1 MSGLHLYRRLLR
13 YVRPYWWAF
22 GFAVLGMVVVAL
34 GDMVMAWLIIP
45 IVQNFQNPDP
55 GRTRW
60 LPFAVVAVFLLRGAG
75 SYVSDYGMAWTGF
88 RVVFDLRRELI
99 DKLLRLPTQYFDQ
112 NASGV
117 VQSKLTFDAHQLASA
132 ASGAIA
138 TGVRGVISIVAS
150 LGYLMWLN
158 WRLTLMVFIVV
169 PVVAVI
175 IRYFSRRLRRVA
187 RDIQSRT
194 GALTHT
200 LEEMIAGHRIVRVF
214 GGESYERERAVAAAN
229 ALRAAM
235 SKQSRTSAAS
245 SPLTVLLAAGAV
257 GFIIWIA
264 LQQSQTGGLDV
275 ATFLS
280 YTVALIALLDR
291 LKSISGI
298 NATIQRGLAAAES
311 IFGLLDREDEPDT
324 GTITLARARRA
335 PLRPAVA
342 ALRRRARGTDR
353 HLADG
358 PSRRDRRAGRRVG
371 QRQDL
376 AGQSRTAL
384 LRAYRRALVHRR
396 PRRDDADALEPARAN
411 RHGVAGRAAVQ

>member
-158 WRLTLMVFIVV
+158 WRLTLMAFIVL

-235 SKQSRTSAAS
+235 
-245 SPLTVLLAAGAV
+245 
-257 GFIIWIA
+257 
-264 LQQSQTGGLDV
+264 
-275 ATFLS
+275 
-280 YTVALIALLDR
+280 
-291 LKSISGI
+291 
-298 NATIQRGLAAAES
+298 
-311 IFGLLDREDEPDT
+311 
-324 GTITLARARRA
+324 
-335 PLRPAVA
+335 
-342 ALRRRARGTDR
+342 
-353 HLADG
+353 
-358 PSRRDRRAGRRVG
+358 
-371 QRQDL
+371 
-376 AGQSRTAL
+376 
-384 LRAYRRALVHRR
+384 
-396 PRRDDADALEPARAN
+396 
-411 RHGVAGRAAVQ
+411 